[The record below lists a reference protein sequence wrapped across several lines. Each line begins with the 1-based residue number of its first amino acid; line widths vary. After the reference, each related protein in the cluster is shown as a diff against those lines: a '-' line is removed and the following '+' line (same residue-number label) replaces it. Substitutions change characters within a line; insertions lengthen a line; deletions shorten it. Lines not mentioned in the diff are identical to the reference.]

1 MKQGLYLG
9 ASTAMWHRTR
19 KEHLMGHPS
28 GSWRVARA
36 LQGYGDT
43 LEAKLPHCALLTII
57 DLHDLGQHPEFWPS
71 LFGTSDPTLPQAK
84 PSTRVALVTR
94 THTLTPHHHTP
105 TPTPIPFHT
114 LHRCSL

>member
-9 ASTAMWHRTR
+9 ASTAMWHRMR
-19 KEHLMGHPS
+19 KEHMMGHPS

-57 DLHDLGQHPEFWPS
+57 DLHDLNQHPEFWPS
-71 LFGTSDPTLPQAK
+71 LFGTSDPTLPQ
-84 PSTRVALVTR
+84 VTP
-94 THTLTPHHHTP
+94 THTHTHLTATP
-105 TPTPIPFHT
+105 PPPPPSHSTHYTGAVCDARP
-114 LHRCSL
+114 

>member
-57 DLHDLGQHPEFWPS
+57 DLHDLGQDPEFWPS
-71 LFGTSDPTLPQAK
+71 LFGTSDPTLPQA
-84 PSTRVALVTR
+84 SQARV
-94 THTLTPHHHTP
+94 
-105 TPTPIPFHT
+105 
-114 LHRCSL
+114 